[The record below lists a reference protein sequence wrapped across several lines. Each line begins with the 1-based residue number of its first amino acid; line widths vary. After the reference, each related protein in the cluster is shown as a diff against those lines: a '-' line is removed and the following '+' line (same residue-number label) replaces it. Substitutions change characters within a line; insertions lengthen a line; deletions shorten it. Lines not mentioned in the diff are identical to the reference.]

1 MRASVVN
8 IDVRISDHNKLLSG
22 KHQERWGRRKERNK
36 EGMLMM
42 NGREKRLL
50 FHEILELYKQ

>member
-8 IDVRISDHNKLLSG
+8 IDVRISDQNKLLSG

-36 EGMLMM
+36 GGVLTM
-42 NGREKRLL
+42 NGKRTLL
-50 FHEILELYKQ
+50 FF